1 MHLLQT
7 VFLKLR
13 IETNPFL
20 KYILKFF
27 ANKKDFKKYLY
38 SQNLFMFCVY
48 LLFSCTYLLVIRQH
62 IIAAS
67 HDMRIHLFFCRFD
80 IMLLEC
86 FQNPSMLFD
95 RYLRIITF

>member
-1 MHLLQT
+1 M
-7 VFLKLR
+7 
-13 IETNPFL
+13 
-20 KYILKFF
+20 KFF

-48 LLFSCTYLLVIRQH
+48 LLFSYTYLLVIRQH

-86 FQNPSMLFD
+86 F
-95 RYLRIITF
+95 